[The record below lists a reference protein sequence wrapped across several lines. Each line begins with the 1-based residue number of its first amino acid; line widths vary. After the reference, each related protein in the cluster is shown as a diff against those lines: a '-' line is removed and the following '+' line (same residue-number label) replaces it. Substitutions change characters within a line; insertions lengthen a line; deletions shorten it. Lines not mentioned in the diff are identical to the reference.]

1 MGLLSKRFNT
11 DAGNAPN
18 YSKRSSLILPDEV
31 VTVSPTADV
40 TPSYRESDNAVPGL
54 TILATL
60 QFQKELEGFYQR
72 TITHLSSSF
81 LPV

>member
-11 DAGNAPN
+11 DAGNEPN

-54 TILATL
+54 TILSTL
-60 QFQKELEGFYQR
+60 YRIGMGTFLINE
-72 TITHLSSSF
+72 SSSNF
-81 LPV
+81 SSGRTVI

>member
-11 DAGNAPN
+11 DAGNEPN

-40 TPSYRESDNAVPGL
+40 TPSYRESDNTVPGL